1 MNSASHRIHESK
13 RLICLP
19 CNICDFLIYVANIFK
34 YCEKFIDYKVEKKFI
49 FCKWKIKF
57 LLFSCFG
64 GGCLSLDYTSFD

>member
-49 FCKWKIKF
+49 FCK
-57 LLFSCFG
+57 
-64 GGCLSLDYTSFD
+64 